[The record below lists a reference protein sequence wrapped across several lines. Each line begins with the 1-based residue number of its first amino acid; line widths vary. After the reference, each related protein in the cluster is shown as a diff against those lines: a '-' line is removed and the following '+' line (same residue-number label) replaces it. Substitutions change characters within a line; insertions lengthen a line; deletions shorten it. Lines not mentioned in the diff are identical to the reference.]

1 MSNQQNNEGIVQSG
15 GTINSEQLAVGRFAA
30 VNGVVNK
37 TINDLKSDVSN
48 DSVKLADLLEQ
59 LKTAIESDPSLYL
72 EEKVEILEQVQEI
85 ARAGSNPTSSEQT
98 IKKVKTA
105 SRTLKGMLSELS
117 HATQFIEA
125 STKILPLITKIFGF

>member
-98 IKKVKTA
+98 IKK
-105 SRTLKGMLSELS
+105 S
-117 HATQFIEA
+117 
-125 STKILPLITKIFGF
+125 